1 MWPLLLPTALLLSV
15 SSDIG
20 AGLQKAVVI
29 LDPEWVSLLE
39 EDNVTLRCQGTYS
52 PEDNSTKWFHNG
64 SLISHQ
70 SANYFIRNARV
81 NDSGEYKCQTALSM
95 PSDPVRLEVHVGWLL
110 LQTTQRPEFQE
121 GDTIR
126 LNCHSWKNKSVYKVT
141 YLQNGRGKK
150 FFHNNTEFR
159 IPEAT
164 QKDSG
169 SYFCRGMIGKN
180 NKSSETLR
188 ITVGDPTTSPSVPPW
203 HQITFCLL
211 IGLLFAI
218 DTVLYFSMQR
228 GLRSST
234 AVYEEPKLH
243 WSKEPQDK

>member
-1 MWPLLLPTALLLSV
+1 MWPLLLPTALLLS
-15 SSDIG
+15 G
-20 AGLQKAVVI
+20 KWGLQKAVVI

-70 SANYFIRNARV
+70 SANYSIRTARV

-95 PSDPVRLEVHVGWLL
+95 PSDPVRLEVHIGWLL

-126 LNCHSWKNKSVYKVT
+126 LNCHSWKNKRVYKVT

-150 FFHNNTEFR
+150 FFHENTEFR

-169 SYFCRGMIGKN
+169 SYFCRGMIGQN

-188 ITVGDPTTSPSVPPW
+188 ITVGGESSSEPFMVGLAFPHQSSVKTVSHKQSDLGNYSTEVPS
-203 HQITFCLL
+203 
-211 IGLLFAI
+211 
-218 DTVLYFSMQR
+218 S
-228 GLRSST
+228 
-234 AVYEEPKLH
+234 
-243 WSKEPQDK
+243 